1 VSKRVPLGAST
12 DETARL
18 ADQARQIQQ
27 GHQASAA
34 PGDTKTSVIS
44 INIPLALVA
53 DMRAAA
59 DRRAL
64 RLAKEHP
71 KGRGGRPSV
80 SAIVTEILLRHRD
93 EIEGIG

>member
-1 VSKRVPLGAST
+1 VSKRISLRAST

-27 GHQASAA
+27 GHHASSA
-34 PGDTKTSVIS
+34 PDDDKTSVIS
-44 INIPLALVA
+44 INIPLGLVA

-93 EIEGIG
+93 EIEGIS